1 MPRRNEG
8 KTKTI
13 QKRLIRVY
21 FPTKEDIE
29 RWNQA
34 AGRAPTSRFLREMA
48 ERGLRQATGSATS
61 LWERDPTKGLER
73 RISSLESQLGE
84 TKEQLDVYRQAYRR
98 VSQEARQLRK
108 RPSSPPRPGRRHFLP
123 GLLPILVERVAV
135 QDRDLFRDLE
145 VGPSSP
151 EAAQLI
157 QDLELLERGGL
168 VERTGNGWRLKAQL
182 APLAATPR

>member
-8 KTKTI
+8 KTQTI
-13 QKRLIRVY
+13 QKRLVRVY
-21 FPTKEDIE
+21 FPTREDVE
-29 RWNQA
+29 RWNKA
-34 AGRAPTSRFLREMA
+34 AGKAPTSRFLREMA
-48 ERGLRQATGSATS
+48 ERGLRQATGSAS
-61 LWERDPTKGLER
+61 SPWERDPTKALER
-73 RISSLESQLGE
+73 RILALEGQLGE
-84 TKEQLDVYRQAYRR
+84 TKEQLEVYKQAYRR

-108 RPSSPPRPGRRHFLP
+108 RPSFPTRPGRRRFLP
-123 GLLPILVERVAV
+123 GLLPILVERVVV

-145 VGPSSP
+145 VAPSSP

-168 VERTGNGWRLKAQL
+168 VERTGNGWRLKARL